1 MFDVK
6 DATEAGA
13 TALAAA
19 NAGNVL
25 KLGSSENGAGK
36 YFGYTAALAP
46 TADGCTEYSGVVDL
60 SFKLEPMQVRKDGK
74 PASIILQF
82 ADVSKTPILPITIGT
97 GANEGLTVNGDVV
110 AVKYGT
116 YCVVT
121 EKLDFDNKKA
131 SITITDAAGTE
142 LYKKEDIA
150 LTATNLAYL
159 HLDNKDWNYGYCAV
173 DDIQLDATQ
182 IGAPVYYTATI
193 NTTRYAKMTTSD
205 NKTYYADVN
214 GKLEIPLIKPNTT
227 FDYTLSK
234 VGYNN
239 ATGTVTVVDSDF
251 TDDKTLTQSDEDVIF
266 IESEFGNA
274 NEAYVSA
281 GGSRNDS
288 ISLGSVDLPRMSE
301 IAVNFNF
308 AGFGGQAGQQKTWCL
323 DTDGGRI
330 VGIQISDNGL
340 YAWTDWTGDDSQNKV
355 MNQSDDIGAYAHGIR
370 LGDVPSGEF
379 NVKFVVNTEGKAI
392 TVSYGDISG
401 SLTYDITATKLTG
414 MSTGLYRYNGELRTN
429 EIKITEP
436 DPMYMAIIGTADFA
450 KISGKTVTQTYGKTE
465 SVITK
470 DETFTWTVERPN
482 KTTKKGAKFT
492 LASAPAEDMKAI
504 AIIGAYNSSGILK
517 SLRTEEVTIKAGQTE
532 VLVEESADN
541 AKVMLWKSLE
551 SMEPLAPVGSIE
563 EYEVI
568 IEEAPGLDGI
578 SIDPT
583 TGVLSVTDEAVP
595 GPVKVTC
602 TGSTGKTAS
611 MDVVIRDFANV
622 TAVADG
628 PNAYEVGQKGQY
640 EVTSLVDQYGANV
653 ISMFAPKF
661 TSDNTEVITVD
672 AETGEATAVA
682 PGSANITV
690 TVGNPDKEAKIV
702 IPVTVASY
710 YVTTDATGDST
721 EISLATIKDSA
732 AITGYQVTTATADGA
747 LVKSSVVAKADVT
760 DNKITADT
768 TGANKVEVAP
778 VYETNMNTKVPVPA
792 DRYNVTV
799 TASNG
804 ARTDVYVNNQMM
816 FNNINQGSDN
826 WTIGRVI
833 AASTEYTA
841 NDVVIAQG
849 YANFNYRDDKSGGT
863 TITKVKF
870 VKSPSIVTRSKRVYV
885 IGDSLVA
892 NYYGVAPEGKEG
904 YVRTGWGQVLQ
915 NYISGAEVTNLGN
928 SGAWATGMRS
938 DAFTNVLG
946 SAQPGDIMILESG
959 YNDRSHSTD
968 AEMREAVKDM
978 LNKANEMG
986 LTTFLVTPNASAHDY
1001 NGSVV
1006 WSAAIR
1012 EVAAEVEDTTLI
1024 DLAKYSYEFLNSKYG
1039 TLTDAERSEII
1050 VGTTDKPG
1058 IYNNSGDTLHSSYN
1072 AANCWAAVVAQAM
1085 NEAGVTVVNTDY
1097 KYEFSDGTNTIT
1109 AQAGLMYTAASEDNS
1124 ESSAE

>member
-1 MFDVK
+1 
-6 DATEAGA
+6 
-13 TALAAA
+13 
-19 NAGNVL
+19 
-25 KLGSSENGAGK
+25 
-36 YFGYTAALAP
+36 
-46 TADGCTEYSGVVDL
+46 
-60 SFKLEPMQVRKDGK
+60 
-74 PASIILQF
+74 
-82 ADVSKTPILPITIGT
+82 
-97 GANEGLTVNGDVV
+97 
-110 AVKYGT
+110 
-116 YCVVT
+116 
-121 EKLDFDNKKA
+121 
-131 SITITDAAGTE
+131 
-142 LYKKEDIA
+142 
-150 LTATNLAYL
+150 
-159 HLDNKDWNYGYCAV
+159 
-173 DDIQLDATQ
+173 
-182 IGAPVYYTATI
+182 
-193 NTTRYAKMTTSD
+193 
-205 NKTYYADVN
+205 
-214 GKLEIPLIKPNTT
+214 
-227 FDYTLSK
+227 
-234 VGYNN
+234 
-239 ATGTVTVVDSDF
+239 
-251 TDDKTLTQSDEDVIF
+251 
-266 IESEFGNA
+266 
-274 NEAYVSA
+274 
-281 GGSRNDS
+281 
-288 ISLGSVDLPRMSE
+288 
-301 IAVNFNF
+301 
-308 AGFGGQAGQQKTWCL
+308 
-323 DTDGGRI
+323 
-330 VGIQISDNGL
+330 
-340 YAWTDWTGDDSQNKV
+340 
-355 MNQSDDIGAYAHGIR
+355 MN
-370 LGDVPSGEF
+370 
-379 NVKFVVNTEGKAI
+379 
-392 TVSYGDISG
+392 
-401 SLTYDITATKLTG
+401 
-414 MSTGLYRYNGELRTN
+414 
-429 EIKITEP
+429 
-436 DPMYMAIIGTADFA
+436 
-450 KISGKTVTQTYGKTE
+450 
-465 SVITK
+465 
-470 DETFTWTVERPN
+470 
-482 KTTKKGAKFT
+482 
-492 LASAPAEDMKAI
+492 
-504 AIIGAYNSSGILK
+504 
-517 SLRTEEVTIKAGQTE
+517 
-532 VLVEESADN
+532 
-541 AKVMLWKSLE
+541 
-551 SMEPLAPVGSIE
+551 PLAPAATTA
-563 EYEVI
+563 EYTETVK
-568 IEEAPGLDGI
+568 GI
-578 SIDPT
+578 TDMTGITIDAE
-583 TGVLSVTDEAVP
+583 TGVLSVADTAVP
-595 GPVKVTC
+595 GPIKITC

-611 MDVVIRDFANV
+611 MDVVIEDFANV
-622 TAVADG
+622 IATADG
-628 PNAYEVGQKGQY
+628 PNAYEVGKTGKY
-640 EVTSLVDQYGANV
+640 AVTSLVDEYGADV

-661 TSDNTEVITVD
+661 TSDNTDVITVD
-672 AETGEATAVA
+672 AETGVATAVA
-682 PGSANITV
+682 AGSANITV

-978 LNKANEMG
+978 LNTANEMG

-1039 TLTDAERSEII
+1039 TLTDDERKNII